1 MWSYLERSMG
11 GSVIR
16 YDLIDILF
24 MFILSYADIPIL
36 TIFEGHFVKCQLCD
50 SWKPPR
56 RMPSPLRTT
65 RAAPRLRL
73 WAVLKRWNHRAI
85 LITVAKQSK
94 MWWPARKEFR
104 LHVCP
109 NLLRKRPSNNS
120 FKLSSCIFICLMG
133 WQSPI
138 DPYILRGRSTWSTTK
153 PLGCLSNYDYTVRYC
168 PDQEGIRQIGSNWDP
183 HVGHLLWT

>member
-1 MWSYLERSMG
+1 M
-11 GSVIR
+11 
-16 YDLIDILF
+16 
-24 MFILSYADIPIL
+24 
-36 TIFEGHFVKCQLCD
+36 KCQLCD

-104 LHVCP
+104 PHVCP

-138 DPYILRGRSTWSTTK
+138 DPYILRGGSTWSTTK
-153 PLGCLSNYDYTVRYC
+153 PLGGLSNYDYTVRYC
-168 PDQEGIRQIGSNWDP
+168 PDQEGIRQIGTHMLGICCGHRNIKILGVVSAIYWTLSSNRP
-183 HVGHLLWT
+183 VCVCEASEEM